1 MAWAIVF
8 LPAVLRAT
16 KETPLRSAE
25 HFRRGMQVIAP
36 GYENVLRAPSDQRQ
50 MTAPVSRPAPV
61 ADIAARPAPVSRTAT
76 RRVSVSRTATRPAPR
91 RSASAQSRSRATIS
105 RKQLHRQALGVL
117 LTLAGWSAIAALFLG
132 GGYWEL
138 HLAIDASIGLYVV
151 YLVEERRRA
160 IERVAK
166 VRALRRRPARNPQQ
180 DLVPRPSD
188 IRLYDTWAAV
198 EEG

>member
-1 MAWAIVF
+1 MTFVFLAILVMAWAIVF

-36 GYENVLRAPSDQRQ
+36 GYEQPLPTRLHHGREPARA
-50 MTAPVSRPAPV
+50 SRPAPE
-61 ADIAARPAPVSRTAT
+61 SRTPA
-76 RRVSVSRTATRPAPR
+76 RPAPR
-91 RSASAQSRSRATIS
+91 RSSFTPSRSRASMS

-138 HLAIDASIGLYVV
+138 HLAIDASTGLYVV

-160 IERVAK
+160 IERAAK
-166 VRALRRRPARNPQQ
+166 VRTLRRRPARKPQQ
-180 DLVPRPSD
+180 DVVPRPSD
-188 IRLYDTWAAV
+188 LRLYDTWAAV